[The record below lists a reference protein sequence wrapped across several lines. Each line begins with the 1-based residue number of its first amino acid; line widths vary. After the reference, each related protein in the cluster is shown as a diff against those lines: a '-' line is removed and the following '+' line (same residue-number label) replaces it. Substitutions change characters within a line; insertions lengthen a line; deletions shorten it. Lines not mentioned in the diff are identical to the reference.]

1 MKLPH
6 NIKERMGTMAQLHF
20 TLDYDFF
27 IGLFSETK
35 DEAFGKL
42 MEVILN
48 QVLKA
53 ESSQQLNAE
62 NYERSDGRLDYRNG
76 TRERSLTTRI
86 GKIELQVPRH
96 RNVPFKTALFDNYQR
111 NEQALISTMME
122 MVVQGV
128 STRNVQKV
136 TEELC
141 GEAFSKSTVSE
152 ICKELDIPVRQF
164 KDRLLPDHYPFV
176 VVDAIYLKVREDHRV
191 KSKALF
197 VAIGINNT
205 GHKEVIGF
213 DAYDAEKTSTWKSFF
228 ESLRSRGLRG
238 VDIIV
243 SDAHSGLRE
252 AIKECFGGSSWQRCQ
267 AHFVRNILDKCP
279 KKYAAGLA
287 SELRDMFNA
296 STTEEARRLEKSIFD
311 EYKDVAGESMC
322 ILEDGFED
330 SIIIMA
336 LPSKYR
342 VALRTS
348 NIIERENREIRRREK
363 VIQIFPNT
371 DSIIRLLGAVLMD
384 DHNNWSNTH
393 RLFDMKEYYDKQG
406 SIQHKLHNSNV
417 A

>member
-1 MKLPH
+1 
-6 NIKERMGTMAQLHF
+6 MAQLHF

-27 IGLFSETK
+27 VGLFSDSK

-42 MEVILN
+42 MEVMLN

-62 NYERSDGRLDYRNG
+62 NYERSDERLDYRNG

-96 RNVPFKTALFDNYQR
+96 RNVPFKTALFENYQR

-141 GEAFSKSTVSE
+141 GETFSKSTVSE
-152 ICKELDIPVRQF
+152 ICKELDVPVKQF

-176 VVDAIYLKVREDHRV
+176 IVDAVYLKAREDHRV
-191 KSKALF
+191 RSKALF
-197 VAIGINNT
+197 IAVGINNT

-213 DAYDAEKTSTWKSFF
+213 DVYDTEKTSTWKSFF
-228 ESLRSRGLRG
+228 ESLKSRGLRG
-238 VDIIV
+238 VDIMI

-267 AHFVRNILDKCP
+267 THFIRNILDKCP
-279 KKYAAGLA
+279 KKYITGLA
-287 SELRDMFNA
+287 SELRDMFHS
-296 STTEEARRLEKSIFD
+296 STAEEARRLEKSIYD
-311 EYKDVAGESMC
+311 EYKDIAEESMS
-322 ILEDGFED
+322 ILDEGFED
-330 SIIIMA
+330 SITIMA

-342 VALRTS
+342 IALRTS
-348 NIIERENREIRRREK
+348 NILERENREIRRREK

-371 DSIIRLLGAVLMD
+371 DSIIRLIGAVLMD
-384 DHNNWSNTH
+384 DHNNWSNGQ

-406 SIQHKLHNSNV
+406 IIKHKLHSSYV

>member
-1 MKLPH
+1 
-6 NIKERMGTMAQLHF
+6 MAQLHF

-27 IGLFSETK
+27 VGLFSETK
-35 DEAFGKL
+35 DDAFGKL
-42 MEVILN
+42 MEAMLN

-53 ESSQQLNAE
+53 ESTQQLNAE
-62 NYERSDGRLDYRNG
+62 NYERSDERLDYRNG

-96 RNVPFKTALFDNYQR
+96 RNVPFKTALFENYQR

-152 ICKELDIPVRQF
+152 ICKDLDIPVKQF
-164 KDRLLPDHYPFV
+164 KDRLLPDNYPFII
-176 VVDAIYLKVREDHRV
+176 VDAIYLKAREDHRV
-191 KSKALF
+191 RAKALF

-213 DAYDAEKTSTWKSFF
+213 DVYDSEKTSTWKSFF
-228 ESLRSRGLRG
+228 ESLKSRGLRG

-267 AHFVRNILDKCP
+267 AHFIRNILDKCP
-279 KKYAAGLA
+279 KKYSTGLA
-287 SELRDMFNA
+287 SELKDMFNT
-296 STTEEARRLEKSIFD
+296 STMEEARRLEKSIYE
-311 EYKDVAGESMC
+311 EYKDVAGEAMS

-330 SIIIMA
+330 SITILA

-342 VALRTS
+342 IALRTS

-371 DSIIRLLGAVLMD
+371 DSIIRLMGAVLID
-384 DHNNWSNTH
+384 DHNVWSTTQ
-393 RLFDMKEYYDKQG
+393 RLFDMKEYYDKQAI
-406 SIQHKLHNSNV
+406 IQSKLKQSYV